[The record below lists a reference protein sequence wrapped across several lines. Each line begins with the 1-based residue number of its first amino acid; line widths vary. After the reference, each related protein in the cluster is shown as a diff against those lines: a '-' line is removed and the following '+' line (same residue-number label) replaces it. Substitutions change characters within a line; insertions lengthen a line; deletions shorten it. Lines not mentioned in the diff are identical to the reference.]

1 MAITY
6 TWSISNMEHEISD
19 GAVITAHWYCLGTDA
34 AGISARSYGSTS
46 YTPDPS
52 AAGFIPYADLTEEI
66 VLGWLHGSVDKDA
79 TEASIAAKIDAIAN
93 PTTAAGMPWVSE
105 EAA

>member
-34 AGISARSYGSTS
+34 DGNSARSYGTTS

-66 VLGWLHGSVDKDA
+66 VLGWVHGSVDKDA
-79 TEASIAAKIDAIAN
+79 TEAAIASKIDAIAN
-93 PTTAAGMPWVSE
+93 PTTAAGTPW
-105 EAA
+105 AA

>member
-19 GAVITAHWYCLGTDA
+19 GAVIIAHWYCLGTEAD
-34 AGISARSYGSTS
+34 GNSARSYGTTS

-66 VLGWLHGSVDKDA
+66 VLGWVHGSVDKDA
-79 TEASIAAKIDAIAN
+79 TEAAIASKIDAMVN
-93 PTTAAGMPWVSE
+93 PTTADGVPW
-105 EAA
+105 AA